1 MALFIILFKKNYFI
15 FFVRFIVA
23 AGNMPSHCTL
33 FNHKAESIY
42 EFGSAHR
49 NTISWS
55 PHGRFLML
63 AGFGNLAGEMDFYDS
78 LRMRKI
84 GSNTAH
90 CTVSHGWSP
99 CSRYLLCAT
108 LAPRMNVENG
118 FKIFKYNG
126 LGPVVHYEIEKAYD
140 AIWRPSA
147 SGIYPNRG
155 PSPKRNDD
163 GSSSTGKS
171 VVSIPAAVEVQA
183 YRAPG
188 SSGSTLSDM
197 MKRDRGETGKVKAG
211 ASGGSLQGGSRQRL
225 IPGMAPPTA
234 ASAIDLG
241 D

>member
-1 MALFIILFKKNYFI
+1 M
-15 FFVRFIVA
+15 A

-63 AGFGNLAGEMDFYDS
+63 AGFGNLAGEMDFFDS

-84 GSNTAH
+84 GGNTAH

-118 FKIFKYNG
+118 FKLFKYNG
-126 LGPVVHYEIEKAYD
+126 LGPVVHHEIEKAYD
-140 AIWRPSA
+140 AIWRPA
-147 SGIYPNRG
+147 APGVYPNRG
-155 PSPKRNDD
+155 PSPKREDS
-163 GSSSTGKS
+163 GSSSSSGKS
-171 VVSIPAAVEVQA
+171 ATLMPQAVKVQA

-188 SSGSTLSDM
+188 STGSTLSDM
-197 MKRDRGETGKVKAG
+197 MRRERGETGKVKP
-211 ASGGSLQGGSRQRL
+211 GGGGLQGGGGQRL
-225 IPGMAPPTA
+225 VPGMAPPQTQPT
-234 ASAIDLG
+234 IDPG
-241 D
+241 DR